1 MKAAQK
7 PHPGRAGL
15 IGHPTFQK
23 TRSLLLN
30 RLLVSKPQPSVSLC
44 VVFSLF
50 HAIAHGKFRFVFPRR
65 GKAEE
70 LSEPSVV
77 EIAGGRVAVRLDP
90 FGVLDPK

>member
-1 MKAAQK
+1 MISK
-7 PHPGRAGL
+7 L
-15 IGHPTFQK
+15 LTIEDFQCPCA
-23 TRSLLLN
+23 LFLA
-30 RLLVSKPQPSVSLC
+30 
-44 VVFSLF
+44 F

-70 LSEPSVV
+70 LSEPRVV

>member
-1 MKAAQK
+1 
-7 PHPGRAGL
+7 
-15 IGHPTFQK
+15 
-23 TRSLLLN
+23 
-30 RLLVSKPQPSVSLC
+30 VSLS
-44 VVFSLF
+44 VVLSLF
-50 HAIAHGKFRFVFPRR
+50 HAISHGKFRFVFPRR